1 MTDDDAQLIERLGT
15 IARTVDPVPEMVSEM
30 GMAVFGLL
38 RLDAELAE
46 LVEDSD
52 TALTGVRSGGSDVR
66 LLTFE
71 AGELVVEAQV
81 TRAGGRHTVLGQVVV
96 PLSTA
101 GGTVRLEKPDSTA
114 EDASLDKLGNFRF
127 EGVPASTVRLRMELP
142 GGRTVATTWFS
153 L

>member
-15 IARTVDPVPEMVSEM
+15 LARLVDPVPEIVSEL
-30 GMAVFGLL
+30 GAAAFGLL
-38 RLDAELAE
+38 RLDVELAE

-52 TALTGVRSGGSDVR
+52 AALTGVRSGGTDVR

-96 PLSTA
+96 PFSAA
-101 GGTVRLEKPDSTA
+101 GGTVRLEKPDSTG

-127 EGVPASTVRLRMELP
+127 DGVPASTVRLTMELS